1 MDAFSLPAV
10 VVISV
15 LVMLLI
21 LFAFELRTLDFRY
34 HDHYR
39 DLKQARLDLRSAA
52 ALYMCDSTLL
62 SGADTATVL
71 LYEDGEDPVHIKRQR
86 WGLYEVI
93 SIGRSSEDPFRR
105 TYLMGRASE
114 SAIRP
119 ALWLSNRNI
128 PLTLAGSTSI
138 KGPVYA
144 PQVGVKYLDL
154 PGMKFSGRTIEADNL
169 RPSGRY
175 LPRLSWEAWNYLDT
189 LKAQKERNR
198 DYGSVQR
205 KRISFDGPTLYVRCD
220 SHKETT
226 IQLSGNAVL
235 YGDRIVL
242 SKDSDIGDILV
253 VARTV
258 VIKSGF
264 RGSAQIFCAD
274 SVRIEPNVKLD
285 YPSGLFVDSSG
296 QNAPGVIIEENS
308 VINGY
313 VGIHWGEKY
322 HYVLGNPCLIL
333 WANTRVHGLVYVD
346 GSSYIQGSI
355 KGTAYLKDCFSYAG
369 RDMYVETLRDITI
382 ERDDSLAYPILME
395 GPYRRKIIKILN

>member
-71 LYEDGEDPVHIKRQR
+71 LFGDGEEPVHIKRQR

-93 SIGRSSEDPFRR
+93 SIGHSLEDPFRR
-105 TYLMGRASE
+105 TYLMGKADESSCRA
-114 SAIRP
+114 

-128 PLTLAGSTSI
+128 PLTLAGSTAI
-138 KGPVYA
+138 EGLVYA

-154 PGMKFSGRTIEADNL
+154 PEMKFSGRPIEADNL

-175 LPRLSWEAWNYLDT
+175 MPRLSWEMWHYLDT
-189 LKAQKERNR
+189 LKVMRELSC
-198 DYGSVQR
+198 DYVGIQGRRV
-205 KRISFDGPTLYVRCD
+205 SFEEPTLYVRCD
-220 SHKETT
+220 EHKEIS

-235 YGDRIVL
+235 YGDRLVL
-242 SKDSDIGDILV
+242 SKDSDMRDVLV
-253 VARTV
+253 VARSV

-264 RGSAQIFCAD
+264 RGSAQFFCAD
-274 SVRIEPNVKLD
+274 SVRLESNVRLD
-285 YPSGLFVDSSG
+285 YPSGLFIDSSG

-322 HYVLGNPCLIL
+322 HYVLENPCFVLRDHAL
-333 WANTRVHGLVYVD
+333 VHGLVYVD

-355 KGTAYLKDCFSYAG
+355 KGAAYLKDCFSHVGRNMYAEALF
-369 RDMYVETLRDITI
+369 DVSI
-382 ERDDSLAYPILME
+382 ERDDSLAFPIMIE
-395 GPYRRKIIKILN
+395 GPYRREMMKTLN